1 MKININ
7 HKTIYNY
14 SDIVPR
20 LIQSV
25 RLYPTEC
32 VNQKTIKW
40 SIKSSKG
47 IISKSHQDSLGHQIF
62 NIYNTNLVGTQTIV
76 SKGTIETKDT
86 SGVLKGIKYQLD
98 YEFA

>member
-25 RLYPTEC
+25 RLFPTE
-32 VNQKTIKW
+32 VLIK
-40 SIKSSKG
+40 KQLNG
-47 IISKSHQDSLGHQIF
+47 QL
-62 NIYNTNLVGTQTIV
+62 NLVKELFQNHIKMHLV
-76 SKGTIETKDT
+76 
-86 SGVLKGIKYQLD
+86 IKYLISIIQI
-98 YEFA
+98 